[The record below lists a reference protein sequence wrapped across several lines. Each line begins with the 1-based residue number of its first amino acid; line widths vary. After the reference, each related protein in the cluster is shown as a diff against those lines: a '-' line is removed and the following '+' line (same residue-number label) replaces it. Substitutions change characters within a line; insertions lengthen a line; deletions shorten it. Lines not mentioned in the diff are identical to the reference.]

1 MDELQ
6 QTVAEG
12 ASRVAD
18 EIAATGVRCEDEP
31 IRVPGAVQQH
41 GFLLV
46 TDSEFQS
53 VLIASEN
60 TDRFLRLPFRL
71 ILGAPLESL
80 LGRELLSALRGLRFL
95 PLAERDGLVTFL
107 GSFRLAGEFFSVVTH
122 GAGSERV
129 LEFELQDQL
138 VGPEMMNG
146 VITNFVGTLSR
157 LGSQQELCDAL
168 VQQIADLT
176 GFDRVLLYAFDEEGH
191 GTVLSEVNH
200 GRLPR
205 YLGLR
210 FPASDIP
217 QQARDLYVLNTVRI
231 IPDAA
236 YTPSP
241 LIGLPDGAG
250 GRARQFDLSLSLLRS
265 VSPTHLEY
273 MRNMGTAASMSISLV
288 TDGKLWGLVSCHH
301 PEPRLVPYLVRS
313 ACDMLS
319 KMAST
324 QLTSFHT
331 AARLQ
336 AMVRFHAVQR
346 NILTELAAEQ
356 NYLDGLAVQLPQ
368 VLEITGAAGV
378 ALVVEEDIVTQ
389 GEVPAKAA
397 IQRLTAWLNEKGEM
411 DTWVSSHL
419 CTELPWAR
427 EIREAASGLLAIRI
441 SAVQHR
447 YVLWFRPEVVR
458 TVRWAGEPEKIAD
471 GNLTLHPR
479 NSFAEW
485 KETVKGRSEPWTAVE
500 IDSARDFRSALTTIS
515 LRRAEE
521 AVELGEARFRQ
532 LTQAL
537 PVRVFT
543 ADDEG
548 RLTYTNDRWHKTGL
562 SDTGRWFDERQLA
575 PEDAAM
581 CADRWT
587 RAVDANTD
595 FEAEVRLR
603 TPLAP
608 AGAATAGGP
617 ATAPATG
624 IAAEPAVEAR
634 AESGAELALLGPER
648 WNFVR
653 AVPFH
658 RAGAA
663 RAGWIGCFIDLTE
676 SKERE
681 TALRMNEKLAL
692 TGRMTS
698 VIAHEI
704 NNPLEAITNLMYLL
718 RGEVHDD
725 GPATGYI
732 GMVESELERISGIT
746 KQTLRWNRESADR
759 RESFRAGEMIDDVL
773 RLFAGKIRNRQI
785 TVRLEG
791 NREVRLSGVVG
802 QLRQVLANL
811 VSNAID
817 AAPVGGHVTV
827 SIVSTGGGE
836 ALPETG
842 FAVSDD
848 GQGIPE
854 EIQKRLFEPFYS
866 TKGDLGNGLG
876 LYISRE
882 IVERHGGRIAVESLL
897 GKGTTMRVSLPA
909 AQGLA

>member
-1 MDELQ
+1 MNKGQ
-6 QTVAEG
+6 QVDT
-12 ASRVAD
+12 AD
-18 EIAATGVRCEDEP
+18 YSQESSPLAKEIAATEVRCEDEP

-46 TDSEFQS
+46 TDGEFQS

-60 TDRFLRLPFRL
+60 TDRFLMLPFRL
-71 ILGAPLESL
+71 ILGAPLETL
-80 LGRELLSALRGLRFL
+80 LGRELLAALRGIRHN
-95 PLAERDGLVTFL
+95 PDAERDGLVTFL
-107 GSFRLAGEFFSVVTH
+107 GSFRLQGEFFSVTTH
-122 GAGSERV
+122 SSGQDRV

-157 LGSQQELCDAL
+157 LKTEAELCDAL
-168 VQQIADLT
+168 VRQIADLT
-176 GFDRVLLYAFDEEGH
+176 GFDRVLLYSFDGEGH
-191 GTVLSEVNH
+191 GTVLSEVNN
-200 GRLPR
+200 GKLPT
-205 YLGLR
+205 YLGLH

-217 QQARDLYVLNTVRI
+217 RQARDLYVLNTVRI
-231 IPDAA
+231 IPNVNYD
-236 YTPSP
+236 PSP
-241 LIGLPDGAG
+241 LKGSPGQEV
-250 GRARQFDLSLSLLRS
+250 RHFDLSLSLLRS

-273 MRNMGTAASMSISLV
+273 MRNMGTQASMSVSLV
-288 TDGKLWGLVSCHH
+288 TDGRLWGLVSGHH
-301 PEPRLVPYLVRS
+301 AEPRLVPYLIRS
-313 ACDMLS
+313 ACDMLT

-324 QLTSFHT
+324 QLSSFHT
-331 AARLQ
+331 ASRLQ
-336 AMVRFHAVQR
+336 QMVRFHAVQR
-346 NILTELAAEQ
+346 NILTELAAGQ
-356 NYLDGLAVQLPQ
+356 NSMEELAGQLPQ
-368 VLEITGAAGV
+368 VLEITNAAGV
-378 ALVVEEDIVTQ
+378 ALVVEDQIVTY
-389 GEVPAKAA
+389 GEVPSDVA
-397 IQRLTAWLNEKGEM
+397 TASITEWLNETQET

-419 CTELPWAR
+419 STELPWTND
-427 EIREAASGLLAIRI
+427 IRAEASGLLAIRI

-447 YVLWFRPEVVR
+447 YLLWFRPEVVK
-458 TVRWAGEPEKIAD
+458 TVRWAGEPEKIITA
-471 GNLTLHPR
+471 NETLHPR
-479 NSFAEW
+479 HSFSEW
-485 KETVKGRSEPWTAVE
+485 KETVKGRSESWTPVE

-543 ADDEG
+543 ADDSG
-548 RLTYTNDRWHKTGL
+548 RLTYTNERWQNTGL
-562 SDTGRWFDERQLA
+562 SQSGRWFDERQLP
-575 PEDAAM
+575 PEDASM
-581 CADRWT
+581 CAALWSH
-587 RAVDANTD
+587 AVASNTD
-595 FEAEVRLR
+595 FEAEVRLK
-603 TPLAP
+603 TPDPDAP
-608 AGAATAGGP
+608 DGF
-617 ATAPATG
+617 TG
-624 IAAEPAVEAR
+624 Q
-634 AESGAELALLGPER
+634 ER

-658 RAGAA
+658 RANAA

-718 RGEVHDD
+718 RAEVHDV

-746 KQTLRWNRESADR
+746 KQTLRWNRESPDQR
-759 RESFRAGEMIDDVL
+759 QNFRAGEMVDDVL

-785 TVRLEG
+785 TVKLDGDRQLQ
-791 NREVRLSGVVG
+791 LTGVVG

-817 AAPVGGHVTV
+817 AAPVGGSV
-827 SIVSTGGGE
+827 SIGITAAAIEISPAE
-836 ALPETG
+836 AG
-842 FAVSDD
+842 FAVTDN
-848 GQGIPE
+848 GKGISAD
-854 EIQKRLFEPFYS
+854 IQKRLFEPFYS

-882 IVERHGGRIAVESLL
+882 IVERHGGRIVVESVV
-897 GKGTTMRVSLPA
+897 GSGTTMHVWLPVVVDRSSL
-909 AQGLA
+909 QN

>member
-1 MDELQ
+1 MSESQ
-6 QTVAEG
+6 QTVEEQVAAGQSSPVAE
-12 ASRVAD
+12 
-18 EIAATGVRCEDEP
+18 EIAATEVRCEDEA
-31 IRVPGAVQQH
+31 IHVPGAVQQH
-41 GFLLV
+41 GFLFV
-46 TDSEFQS
+46 TDSEFGA

-60 TDRFLRLPFRL
+60 AAQFLRLPLRL

-80 LGRELLSALRGLRFL
+80 LGREILSALRDLRNS
-95 PLAERDGLVTFL
+95 PEAERDGLVTYL
-107 GSFRLAGEFFSVVTH
+107 GSFRLQGEYFSITTH
-122 GAGSERV
+122 CSGENRV
-129 LEFELQDQL
+129 LEFEMQEQL
-138 VGPEMMNG
+138 VGPEMMNA

-157 LGSQQELCDAL
+157 LQSERELCDAL
-168 VQQIADLT
+168 VRQIADLT
-176 GFDRVLLYAFDEEGH
+176 GFDRVLLYSFDSEGH

-200 GRLPR
+200 GRLPT

-217 QQARDLYVLNTVRI
+217 LQARALYVLNTVRI
-231 IPDAA
+231 IPDAV

-241 LIGLPDGAG
+241 LKGLPGQDAPT
-250 GRARQFDLSLSLLRS
+250 FDLSLSLLRS

-273 MRNMGTAASMSISLV
+273 MRNMGTAASMSVSIV
-288 TDGKLWGLVSCHH
+288 TEGRLWGLVSCHH
-301 PEPRLVPYLVRS
+301 AEPRLVPYLVRS
-313 ACDMLS
+313 ACDMLT

-324 QLTSFHT
+324 QLASFHT
-331 AARLQ
+331 ASRLQ
-336 AMVRFHAVQR
+336 QMVRFHAVQR

-356 NYLDGLAVQLPQ
+356 NYLHGLAVQLPQ
-368 VLEITGAAGV
+368 VLDITNATGV
-378 ALVVEEDIVTQ
+378 ALLVEDQIVTH
-389 GEVPAKAA
+389 GEVPPESALRRLGEWLDAKGE
-397 IQRLTAWLNEKGEM
+397 IDAWL
-411 DTWVSSHL
+411 SSHL
-419 CTELPWAR
+419 SVELPWAD
-427 EIREAASGLLAIRI
+427 EIRGEASGLLAIRI
-441 SAVQHR
+441 SAVQNR
-447 YVLWFRPEVVR
+447 YLLWFRPEVVK
-458 TVRWAGEPEKIAD
+458 TVRWAGEPEKILTA
-471 GNLTLHPR
+471 NATLHPR
-479 NSFAEW
+479 NSFHEW
-485 KETVKGRSEPWTAVE
+485 RETVKGRSEPWTTVE
-500 IDSARDFRSALTTIS
+500 ADSARDFRSALTTIS

-543 ADDEG
+543 ADDAG
-548 RLTYTNDRWHKTGL
+548 RLTYTNERWKHTGL
-562 SDTGRWFDERQLA
+562 SGTGRWFDEKQLA
-575 PEDAAM
+575 PEDAAL
-581 CADRWT
+581 CAALWT
-587 RAVDANTD
+587 AAVAGNKD

-603 TPLAP
+603 TPRP
-608 AGAATAGGP
+608 ASD
-617 ATAPATG
+617 
-624 IAAEPAVEAR
+624 
-634 AESGAELALLGPER
+634 ESIPGQER

-663 RAGWIGCFIDLTE
+663 RAGWIGCLIDLTE

-718 RGEVHDD
+718 RTEVHDD

-746 KQTLRWNRESADR
+746 KQTLRWNRESTDQPVN
-759 RESFRAGEMIDDVL
+759 FRTGEMIDDVL

-785 TVRLEG
+785 TVKLNG
-791 NREVRLSGVVG
+791 NREVRITGVVG

-817 AAPVGGHVTV
+817 AAPVGGQVTI
-827 SIVSTGGGE
+827 SILGPGLSGTVPG
-836 ALPETG
+836 PG
-842 FAVSDD
+842 FAVADN
-848 GQGIPE
+848 GKGIPP
-854 EIQKRLFEPFYS
+854 EIQERLFEPFYS

-882 IVERHGGRIAVESLL
+882 IVERHGGHITVDSTV
-897 GKGTTMRVSLPA
+897 GTGTTMRVSLPA
-909 AQGLA
+909 GQAA